1 MTSSMLTGE
10 RRWGAPRRGGMTVL
24 GKVAVPKPINLPS
37 QRLENHG
44 LDPTVEIVPKGTL
57 SWGNRSSASNAWGS
71 STISPSTDG
80 GSGSPSHLSGRPSS
94 GGSGT
99 RPSTAGSDRASESTA
114 SAWGPSSRPS
124 SASGPLTSNQSSLAS
139 LRPRS
144 AETRPGSSQL
154 SRFAEPLSENP
165 VAWGAAGTAEKLGVA
180 SSKSDGFSLTSGDF
194 PTLGSEKDN
203 FGKNT
208 ELQEHGSHARPGSS
222 SGKVAPVKERTG
234 TSPVGDV
241 SVNDVKSGAVNTW
254 KRDNSTYVEDG
265 PRPSV
270 EKWRGESQPYLNASI
285 PPQHFEPWH
294 GTPSPGGVWFR
305 GPPGPPYGAPVTPGG
320 FPMEPF
326 PYYRPQIPATA
337 LANSQPVP
345 PPGAGPRGHHPKN
358 GDMYR
363 PHMPDAYIRPGMPI
377 RPGFYPGPVPYEG
390 YYPPP
395 MGYCNSNERDLPFM
409 GMAAGPPVYE
419 RYSNQNARDSNN
431 SHARTGGY
439 GSSGK
444 AMVPE
449 QAESGYH
456 HDNRGPYKVLL
467 KQHNDW
473 DGKDEQ
479 KWDHTGTTNASDL
492 AKGDQRKTLPWDDD
506 WEGDP
511 KKVEELD
518 SRRIKVVGEA
528 ASQTFDNQ
536 MGSSAPVK
544 VKLTEC
550 VSSAKPIDDSST
562 KKFETAASTFP
573 EAPKPSP
580 PAPKDSTL
588 IQKIEGLNAKARASD
603 GRHDAPFVSSREKQK
618 NGLQVDN
625 TKTNQSTKEADSGAT
640 YSERIHTNAIPA
652 SHEVGVS
659 TGLGS
664 KDRSL
669 EQVAA
674 SGTVISRRATHGG
687 QGRVDHRGKGRVN
700 AQDVDGWRKKSLV
713 ADSSSVTGSGNVEL
727 SSNVD
732 VQDCHSSMQVPQKSG
747 LHLQGTEDGES
758 GSMSDPSDSQAQR
771 AKMKEIA
778 KQRGRQL
785 QKEEEERLREQKAKA
800 HAKLEELNRR
810 TRTVDGSTQKLEN
823 VQSSGAF
830 QHKQEELQI
839 VAESNMDASKI
850 GASSSALVSGP
861 SVTTQIHESNASR
874 VGGSTD
880 LSREL
885 PIETPRSPYQ
895 EPIISNNQSLPLQ
908 QNANSID
915 AADNRNSPQ
924 INDASI
930 SKQKRVGYKQ
940 RQNIPKHNIPVEK
953 NLTEKLVST
962 VTIEVPK
969 SLTDV
974 VVSTAAS
981 VEHVATEIV
990 TSSESNL
997 PVNANVTTESG
1008 HQRRKNNRIGR
1019 NKLKLEEASL
1029 PRETNP
1035 GKASVENAE
1044 PKASVLE
1051 LDPSSIESISNSKD
1065 AIQSFENRGSL
1076 PNEEAHGRPTNQWK
1090 PQHPRRM
1097 PRNPQ
1102 VNRSVEK
1109 FHNSDSVVWAPVQ
1122 SQNKSEVADEVSQK
1136 TVVENTSS
1144 RGDHQV
1150 QNNLKNKRAEIQRYV
1165 PKPVAKEL
1173 AQQGSIQ
1180 RPTSPSINQTTSDE
1194 TIGRGESG
1202 SQSTDSAQLAGTAIE
1217 KSGFAVESRNG
1228 DTKPNRQAK
1237 SGSWRQRVPIE
1248 STHVQGLQE
1257 ESSYN
1262 SSVEKNVQ
1270 KFIEHSETLKPDG
1283 QSAKGQSKYSDDWN
1297 TPDGWNTLESSDSAA
1312 PVPSAVV
1319 KDQGVTGRGK
1329 RHPFKGQKGTG
1340 NTHGLDHKNVSS
1352 GNTDKMCFQ
1361 SSPLEM
1367 GQTDTTVALKEN
1379 RGAGER
1385 SSSHWQPK
1393 SQAYPVHNQRGGRH
1407 NSSQN
1412 VNAEV
1417 ARTIRKESTPHGG
1430 AHFPPQHDKETD
1442 HPHTDQPASETG
1454 TVIEAPNA
1462 GHQETKREEKNI
1474 ASLKGRPHSP
1484 IQGPVNSV
1492 EPLPAGTDIRNEQ
1505 RLSTGF
1511 RKNGNHSNRFS
1522 RGGHESH
1529 GDWSSGGQD
1538 NKQHNQPPNRE
1549 RQRHNSHNEYQPVRP
1564 FSNNRSNF
1572 EGASDGSHN
1581 TSLRFRE
1588 RGHGHSRRG
1597 GGNFYSRQS
1606 GNVQVDASYD

>member
-1 MTSSMLTGE
+1 
-10 RRWGAPRRGGMTVL
+10 MTVL

-419 RYSNQNARDSNN
+419 RYSNQNAQ
-431 SHARTGGY
+431 
-439 GSSGK
+439 
-444 AMVPE
+444 

-511 KKVEELD
+511 K
-518 SRRIKVVGEA
+518 
-528 ASQTFDNQ
+528 
-536 MGSSAPVK
+536 
-544 VKLTEC
+544 
-550 VSSAKPIDDSST
+550 

-850 GASSSALVSGP
+850 GASSSALISGP

-880 LSREL
+880 L
-885 PIETPRSPYQ
+885 
-895 EPIISNNQSLPLQ
+895 
-908 QNANSID
+908 
-915 AADNRNSPQ
+915 NSPQ

-1312 PVPSAVV
+1312 PAPSAVV

-1412 VNAEV
+1412 
-1417 ARTIRKESTPHGG
+1417 
-1430 AHFPPQHDKETD
+1430 
-1442 HPHTDQPASETG
+1442 
-1454 TVIEAPNA
+1454 
-1462 GHQETKREEKNI
+1462 EKNI

-1606 GNVQVDASYD
+1606 GNVQVLLCRFEKREMCDMQE